1 MADYNSVYYEEKSPL
16 KAAFDRLIKNIK
28 CLVPRLTRKF
38 ARKPD
43 YHDYHYGKREV
54 VNSFDDCFDD
64 IDEPLYGIRV
74 EVRPNQKFCRGDDFG
89 CFGAR
94 DFFQSKQGEEFFS
107 EDPPDC
113 RLTQTDIA
121 NCP

>member
-1 MADYNSVYYEEKSPL
+1 M

-54 VNSFDDCFDD
+54 VNSYDDCFDD
-64 IDEPLYGIRV
+64 IDEPLYGIRI
-74 EVRPNQKFCRGDDFG
+74 EVRPDPKFCRGDDFR
-89 CFGAR
+89 CFGTR
-94 DFFQSKQGEEFFS
+94 DFLQSRQGEEFFS
-107 EDPPDC
+107 EGPPDC